1 MSKTVQYNKGEHI
14 IKVAI
19 PQSIECRA
27 TASSTQDEA
36 RGLNIN
42 HPALQIKRI
51 EIALLEIGTKGIH
64 HSEESVFKLRGLVQ
78 RRPNSTIH
86 QIVIFSIFLKIDVR

>member
-1 MSKTVQYNKGEHI
+1 MPIVYNQTKNQTKPNEYLSYCSMSKTVQYNKGEHI

-36 RGLNIN
+36 RGVAEYKSPRASNKTHRDRLTRNWN
-42 HPALQIKRI
+42 
-51 EIALLEIGTKGIH
+51 KG
-64 HSEESVFKLRGLVQ
+64 HSPF
-78 RRPNSTIH
+78 
-86 QIVIFSIFLKIDVR
+86 